1 MTVMSMHSCFLMFDQ
16 IMFTG
21 KRKFGKCMHVRR
33 KTIQKRIL
41 EHLCIRVLRANK
53 ELRKGR
59 FVTAMGRPAAARCCV
74 CLGRKR
80 NCWPLSSSFKTCAHK
95 VPVRCQQSFQ
105 STTVRFSLFFVRY
118 SRRLEATGFQVGA
131 NSDAPT
137 WNLQN
142 IKDRHIEESAKKR
155 ETPYRNH
162 VLLLLNGHGW
172 KRADFQKCVCKQ
184 CISCSVTDGIM

>member
-21 KRKFGKCMHVRR
+21 KRKFGKSMHLRR
-33 KTIQKRIL
+33 ETIQKRIL
-41 EHLCIRVLRANK
+41 EHLCIRVLRVNK

-80 NCWPLSSSFKTCAHK
+80 NCWPLSSPRSLSSFQTCAHK

-105 STTVRFSLFFVRY
+105 PTTVRFSLFFLRC
-118 SRRLEATGFQVGA
+118 SRRLLATGFQVGA

-142 IKDRHIEESAKKR
+142 IEDRHTEQSAKKR

-162 VLLLLNGHGW
+162 VLLLLNRRGW
-172 KRADFQKCVCKQ
+172 KRLIFKNVCV
-184 CISCSVTDGIM
+184 SNV